1 MCKKMAHLIVSIQI
15 HRTLVVWSVVR
26 MLTFVLAV
34 SAQLS
39 SSPNQGHLI
48 NGQTKSCSK
57 EGFCGSNV
65 QVKEKMVTVSEAG

>member
-1 MCKKMAHLIVSIQI
+1 MANLIVSIQI
-15 HRTLVVWSVVR
+15 HRTVVVWSVVR
-26 MLTFVLAV
+26 MLPFVLAV

-39 SSPNQGHLI
+39 SSQNQGHLI

-65 QVKEKMVTVSEAG
+65 QVKEKRVTVAEAG

>member
-1 MCKKMAHLIVSIQI
+1 MAHLIVSIQI

-26 MLTFVLAV
+26 MLKFILAI

-39 SSPNQGHLI
+39 SSQNQGHLI
-48 NGQTKSCSK
+48 SGQTKSCSK

-65 QVKEKMVTVSEAG
+65 QVKEKRVAVAEAG